1 MTKTE
6 LQQTHPDYDTW
17 LPEWLFFMRSYF
29 GGKRYRD
36 GNYLI
41 KHSLESQSN
50 YERRKKMAYFY
61 NYCAPVVDIFN
72 SLLYATEPE
81 RKYGNLGDE
90 EFFKSFLE
98 DADFDGNSF
107 KQFAREAQRFASIY
121 GRINILIDKSS
132 AKVETQADQEA
143 LNIRP
148 YLTIITPEKIVD
160 WRYDRDISGKPFL
173 AFVKIKEGEGLYRI
187 WTPEAWALFSIDG
200 DVGDDDQVMAIEG
213 AKHDLGEVPIVTLY
227 NKTTLTRM
235 LGVSD
240 LEDISYVNRNTFYL
254 CSDAQEVVE
263 NTAFPML
270 AMKIE
275 SGDDETKTIGPRN
288 ILPIDDE
295 PGSNPYWLEA
305 PHTSLAAIEVRINNN
320 GREIYKNA
328 NLSGVKT
335 SESVQPW
342 SGIAIDIENQ
352 QRNANLSEKA
362 ANQEE
367 AETETMRI
375 VALWM
380 GKVFDGSINYVENW
394 DITDANNEVQNNI
407 NALNQ
412 VEPLSP
418 TMVREQQK
426 KLSRNILPKLPKEI
440 QTKIDTE
447 IDEAIIPS
455 SNNSD
460 SGNEKT
466 QIDEVNDEGS

>member
-1 MTKTE
+1 MTKAE
-6 LQQTHPDYDTW
+6 LQKTHPDYDMW

-41 KHSLESQSN
+41 KHSLESQEN
-50 YERRKKMAYFY
+50 YVRRKKMAYFY

-72 SLLYATEPE
+72 SLLYATEPD
-81 RKYGNLGDE
+81 RKYGNLKDE
-90 EFFKSFLE
+90 AFFKSFLE
-98 DADFDGNSF
+98 DADFEGNSF

-121 GRINILIDKSS
+121 GRVSILVDKSS
-132 AKVETQADQEA
+132 AQVETQADQEE

-160 WRYDRDISGKPFL
+160 WRYDRDIAGKPFL
-173 AFVKIKEGEGLYRI
+173 AFIKIKEGEGLYRI

-200 DVGDDDQVMAIEG
+200 DVDDNDQIMAIEG
-213 AKHDLGEVPIVTLY
+213 AVHNLGEVPIVTLY

-240 LEDISYVNRNTFYL
+240 IEDIAEINRNTYYL

-275 SGDDETKTIGPRN
+275 TGEDEEKTIGPRN
-288 ILPIDDE
+288 ILPLDPD
-295 PGSNPYWLEA
+295 GTDGNPYWLEA
-305 PHTSLAAIEVRINNN
+305 PHTSLAAIETRINNN

-328 NLSGVKT
+328 NLSGIKT

-367 AETETMRI
+367 AETETIRL

-380 GKVFDGSINYVENW
+380 AKVFDGSINYVENW
-394 DITDANNEVQNNI
+394 DITNADNEVKNNI
-407 NALNQ
+407 ESLTR
-412 VEPLSP
+412 VDSLST
-418 TMVREQQK
+418 TMVKEQHK
-426 KLSRNILPKLPKEI
+426 KLSRNLLPKLDEET
-440 QTKIDTE
+440 QTKIDDE
-447 IDEAIIPS
+447 IDEAKLTNS
-455 SNNSD
+455 VDDKSNN
-460 SGNEKT
+460 EELE
-466 QIDEVNDEGS
+466 QEA